1 MNPFATEPAPHRRFS
16 ASSLLRLLGAGLLA
30 ILLAASAYLSFA
42 QKQSA
47 VPGLIVHEWGTF
59 TSITGNDG
67 GAIEW
72 LSFSPVTDLPGFVE
86 RTSVADLK
94 SGLRGTL
101 RMETPVIYFYSPREA
116 TVSVKV
122 SFEKGLITEWYP
134 HASRVEPA
142 APPANVAF
150 SQMRSNGTISW
161 DSVTLTP
168 NLAANFPREDR
179 GSHYYA
185 ARETDAV
192 PLRIDS
198 SSGKQQEKFLFYRGV
213 ASLSPPVSARVSPD
227 GKIELRNLGAQPI
240 PALILFERRGDKL
253 GYRILNVPQD
263 RAVLDAPALTGSLDS
278 LRGEI
283 ENILVAQGLYR
294 PEAHAMVET
303 WRDSWFE
310 EGSRLFYIVPRPF
323 VDSILPLS
331 IKLAQSPSQ
340 AGEGSAPAQ
349 TVRVFVGRFELV
361 TPATEKS
368 VKAALAARDAGTLR
382 KYGRFFEPIFEII
395 IAKESD
401 PANVS
406 RLRRD
411 QAAFYN
417 SPLAQTR

>member
-1 MNPFATEPAPHRRFS
+1 MNPFATESAPHRRFS
-16 ASSLLRLLGAGLLA
+16 ASSLFRLLGAGLLA

-59 TSITGNDG
+59 TSIAGNDG

-72 LSFSPVTDLPGFVE
+72 LPLSAVTDLPGFVE
-86 RTSVADLK
+86 GAGSVNLK

-122 SFEKGLITEWYP
+122 AFAKGLITEWYP

-142 APPANVAF
+142 TPPANVAL
-150 SQMRSNGTISW
+150 SRMRSNGTISW

-168 NLAANFPREDR
+168 NLAANFPRENR

-192 PLRIDS
+192 PLRINS

-253 GYRILNVPQD
+253 GYRILHASQD
-263 RAVLDAPALTGSLDS
+263 RAILDAPALTGSLDS

-283 ENILVAQGLYR
+283 ENLLVAQGLY
-294 PEAHAMVET
+294 PAEAHAMVET

-310 EGSRLFYIVPRPF
+310 EGSRLFYILPRPF
-323 VDSILPLS
+323 VDSVLPLS
-331 IKLAQSPSQ
+331 IHP
-340 AGEGSAPAQ
+340 APAQ
-349 TVRVFVGRFELV
+349 IVRVFVGRFELV

-368 VKAALAARDAGTLR
+368 VKAALAARDGDTLR
-382 KYGRFFEPIFEII
+382 KYGRFFDPILEVI

-406 RLRRD
+406 RLRLD

-417 SPLAQTR
+417 SSFAQAR